1 MDSIDTDH
9 LSMPGRV
16 SVGVVGPGRPD
27 RVAPGSLAPFG
38 VMVERSRALSA
49 GEVTA

>member
-16 SVGVVGPGRPD
+16 SVVGPGRPG
-27 RVAPGSLAPFG
+27 RVAPGFLTAFD
-38 VMVERSRALSA
+38 VKVESSRVLFA
-49 GEVTA
+49 GEVAA

>member
-16 SVGVVGPGRPD
+16 SVGVV
-27 RVAPGSLAPFG
+27 L
-38 VMVERSRALSA
+38 LS
-49 GEVTA
+49 GEVPA